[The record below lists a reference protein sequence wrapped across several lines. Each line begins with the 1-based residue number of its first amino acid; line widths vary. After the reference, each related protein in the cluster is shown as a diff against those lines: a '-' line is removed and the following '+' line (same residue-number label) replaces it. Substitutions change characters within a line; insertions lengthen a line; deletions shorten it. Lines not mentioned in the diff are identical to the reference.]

1 MNQQEA
7 DIIVE
12 NIKKEFS
19 KKFGDTTNINLQ
31 KAITIAK
38 YCKRQSDKYQLTN
51 HRVHYAY
58 WTFLATTYQKAVDA
72 TIEADKMD

>member
-1 MNQQEA
+1 MNQKEA

-19 KKFGDTTNINLQ
+19 DKFGDTTNINLP
-31 KAITIAK
+31 KAIRMTK
-38 YCKRQSDKYQLTN
+38 YCQKKSEKYKLTE

-58 WTFLATTYQKAVDA
+58 WAFLATVYQKAVDA
-72 TIEADKMD
+72 TIEADKMN